1 MVILRNTN
9 GVDATLGDTSAAW
22 IDAFVVVA
30 CLSQRAIRIGPTSRN
45 TLDALADFIAAA
57 VIVTLTDFL
66 ANIIHT

>member
-1 MVILRNTN
+1 MRNTN
-9 GVDATLGDTSAAW
+9 GVDATLGDTGATW

-30 CLSQRAIRIGPTSRN
+30 CLSQRAIRIGPTSGN
-45 TLDALADFIAAA
+45 TLDTLADFIAAA